1 MRVKKKNTFD
11 KVMANPRYDKLRVLP
26 RSQVSEPTR
35 SPYVVW
41 STKTRMIISEHPNK
55 ASAVSAMSKLR
66 KDIKGGKYD

>member
-35 SPYVVW
+35 SPYVVY
-41 STKTRMIISEHPNK
+41 SIIRG
-55 ASAVSAMSKLR
+55 AVKWN
-66 KDIKGGKYD
+66 